1 MMSEK
6 ELASVPYYVH
16 EGTVDRL
23 MSIVKKLWILALV
36 LVILLVGTNLAWI
49 LYESQFETVT
59 VEQEVDTGLGS
70 AYVSG
75 TGDVSVGES
84 EAEGYDS
91 AEKDWE

>member
-1 MMSEK
+1 MSEK
-6 ELASVPYYVH
+6 ELAAVPFYVH

-23 MSIVKKLWILALV
+23 MSIIRKLWILTLV
-36 LVILLVGTNLAWI
+36 LVVLLVGTNLAWI

-75 TGDVSVGES
+75 TGDVSVGEDK
-84 EAEGYDS
+84 AEDYDP